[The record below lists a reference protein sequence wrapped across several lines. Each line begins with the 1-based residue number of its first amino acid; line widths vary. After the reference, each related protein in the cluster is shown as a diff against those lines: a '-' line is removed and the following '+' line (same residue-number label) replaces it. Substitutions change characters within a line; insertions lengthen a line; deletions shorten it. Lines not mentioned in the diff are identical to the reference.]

1 MSSVQNKKSHTGFHA
16 VFLLYSSEKR
26 KVMTDLTED
35 EKIRK
40 VIEKYEGFFQSTI
53 SDVAETK
60 KGVWIFFEY
69 DAGHGYYNSFFQFR
83 TAVEL
88 EQIIAGVLAEEMN
101 ILVETT
107 AEEILYGLEE
117 FDINETAQVCYDASI
132 PELLK
137 NMEVLNRELKKS
149 TERMDVI
156 FRSMPGVFSSL
167 EGNMSNGNASIS
179 GKNGIR
185 RNGEYEG

>member
-1 MSSVQNKKSHTGFHA
+1 MTG
-16 VFLLYSSEKR
+16 
-26 KVMTDLTED
+26 LTED

-53 SDVAETK
+53 SDVAQTK

-69 DAGHGYYNSFFQFR
+69 DAEHGYYNSFFQFH

-88 EQIIAGVLAEEMN
+88 EKIIAGVLAEEMN
-101 ILVETT
+101 ILIETT
-107 AEEILYGLEE
+107 VEEILYGLEE
-117 FDINETAQVCYDASI
+117 SDINETAKVCYDASI

-137 NMEVLNRELKKS
+137 NMEVLNRELSKS
-149 TERMDVI
+149 AERLDVI
-156 FRSMPGVFSSL
+156 LRSMPGVFSSL
-167 EGNMSNGNASIS
+167 EGNASGGNGFVS

-185 RNGEYEG
+185 RNGQYEGR